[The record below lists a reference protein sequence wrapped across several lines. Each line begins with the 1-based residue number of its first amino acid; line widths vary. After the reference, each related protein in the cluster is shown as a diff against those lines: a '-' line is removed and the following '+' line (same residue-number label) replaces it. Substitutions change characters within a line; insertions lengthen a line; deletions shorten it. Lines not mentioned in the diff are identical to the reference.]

1 MGFSVLSSIFG
12 FIGYRRPL
20 LSFGIPVFI
29 SVLISFVFGFLA
41 FSEYYITNKLPYV
54 SSIACGLFLIL
65 GLLLIMA
72 GLILNSL
79 VQIMK
84 FYQR

>member
-1 MGFSVLSSIFG
+1 MFCLVFLDLF
-12 FIGYRRPL
+12 GYRRPL

-29 SVLISFVFGFLA
+29 SVLVSFVFGFLA
-41 FSEYYITNKLPYV
+41 FSEYYITNKLPYA